1 MPSAFDDVRGSCS
14 GYPWPLPH
22 WHRWHYISCRSN
34 PPQVE

>member
-22 WHRWHYISCRSN
+22 
-34 PPQVE
+34 